1 MPPSPF
7 EGPPVTSH
15 LSLSTWI
22 KNKIFLWQ
30 EAGGPGWT
38 GAVARHSPPARPD
51 LGGQRPPGWAG
62 EPDAGSCEF
71 RANLQPLARLGSTSS
86 PKPGSPSNTHAQ
98 SDSVALSLWTTPTS
112 HRGPRGLALPTKPG
126 VCPPAHSAC
135 SLGQTRGRQM
145 GAWPVMWV
153 FRGRGITAAPFC
165 TPRGMPDARPI
176 PLVLF
181 SSCLWFLL
189 CFYFEEHSVQGQRPR
204 LMSWPAPQ
212 P

>member
-86 PKPGSPSNTHAQ
+86 PKPGHRA
-98 SDSVALSLWTTPTS
+98 TPTLNLIRWLC
-112 HRGPRGLALPTKPG
+112 HCGQ
-126 VCPPAHSAC
+126 CPPPTEGLGSWPCQPSPASVPWPTQCA
-135 SLGQTRGRQM
+135 LWGQTRG
-145 GAWPVMWV
+145 
-153 FRGRGITAAPFC
+153 
-165 TPRGMPDARPI
+165 
-176 PLVLF
+176 
-181 SSCLWFLL
+181 
-189 CFYFEEHSVQGQRPR
+189 
-204 LMSWPAPQ
+204 
-212 P
+212 